1 MGIFRGYGLKIC
13 TFYTENYRPMLE
25 RFQNSFMDDFE
36 HLAEKINLD
45 EGEVKGAGG
54 GIKIWEFKT
63 YNVIQKIKENMG
75 DTSLLVILTSSSF
88 SP

>member
-1 MGIFRGYGLKIC
+1 
-13 TFYTENYRPMLE
+13 MLE
-25 RFQNSFMDDFE
+25 RFQNNFLDDFE

-54 GIKIWEFKT
+54 GIKSQGNSKPITSFKKSKRIW
-63 YNVIQKIKENMG
+63 VIP
-75 DTSLLVILTSSSF
+75 SLLVILTSSSF